1 MYYFKRWLIAIVV
14 IVLILFF
21 PVRKYLRQHGYFVF
35 GRKNMEKAVLWAKQD
50 SMRVA
55 DSLLRIRIDTAGQGS
70 RKRDS
75 IPGTVKKVKSV
86 KDVDTA
92 GNFYI
97 IAGSF
102 TNSDNAGLLAGKY
115 LKLGY
120 ESAIISVTNQNGV
133 KLKLVVVNV
142 FKNFYDADKFLKEFQ
157 DKYDHE
163 AWIYRKK

>member
-14 IVLILFF
+14 IVLVLFF

-35 GRKNMEKAVLWAKQD
+35 GSKNLEKAVLWAKQD
-50 SMRVA
+50 SIRVA
-55 DSLLRIRIDTAGQGS
+55 DSLKRIRIDTAGQGAK
-70 RKRDS
+70 KRDS
-75 IPGTVKKVKSV
+75 IPRTVKKGKSV
-86 KDVDTA
+86 KAVDTA

-120 ESAIISVTNQNGV
+120 ETTIISITNQNGV
-133 KLKLVVVNV
+133 KLKLVVVNA
-142 FKNFYDADKFLKEFQ
+142 FENLHDADKFLEEFQ

-163 AWIYRKK
+163 AWIYRK